1 MTKNKYFYIWAM
13 CACLV
18 GVPGV
23 AAAAPNANDVIS
35 DLFVYGAV
43 TGDSSG
49 IDIGYVGDDV
59 GYNTLNGSGSA
70 YFRGINGFNSSNRA
84 QHQNEWTVQW
94 PARILDSGSG
104 LSNGGA
110 IRGIAQCNRIGGT
123 FAKPNY
129 DMVDPY
135 TTVTESDERQCWCKL
150 TGVSA
155 KAGADIAVAGDWMSP
170 RGAAWV
176 FRSTYGSAANCAR
189 ICANYC
195 AFYVR
200 YSSAFRAAVFG
211 VGALGRPAAVQMCGK
226 NLANGKLYD
235 YQVPRTVQLQTNK
248 YTASIAANDGKQWA
262 IRIRRVSDGGALT
275 ALADIKAALASSD
288 LELDDSAAEDIAA
301 RDGWVFGV
309 AANGLNNAGNPVIT
323 FTLRGEFLVDIA
335 KLDATGAQN
344 LMLEIGDNVSAYV
357 APVRCV
363 GKIATKD
370 RSDAAFERAKFV
382 QSIAVR
388 TIAHVVEKTIN
399 QANSIGELAADKQTR
414 PADDYSDDNNTENCP
429 AGHQCL
435 LVEDENGDPHWYKIF
450 DPVQWFMGE
459 LWTNNETCRYTQ
471 EGSNW
476 TYYNAFYKGD
486 ATWRKTYIDGSTST
500 YNRPFAHS
508 TRCTNHNFNTE
519 TPNAEPCYNTMT
531 GAFHTLTDGEWALVY
546 EGGEGTGGTI
556 TNSGV
561 RPGIV
566 YGESKC
572 TSVAGPN
579 NYATAHPTKY
589 SELSAANQAKWNLVP
604 NPVGTEDDANNPR
617 SSYTQCWCRMT
628 GVGVND
634 AASTVADLTTG
645 KYYPVSGAAWVFSY
659 PYSSAALCANF
670 CAYRCAASVRNYS
683 AFRAAVF
690 GVGAN

>member
-1 MTKNKYFYIWAM
+1 MTKNKYFYIYAM
-13 CACLV
+13 CACLAFM
-18 GVPGV
+18 PGAAV
-23 AAAAPNANDVIS
+23 AVPNADDVIS
-35 DLFVYGAV
+35 DLFVYGSIV
-43 TGDSSG
+43 GDSSG
-49 IDIGYVGDDV
+49 LVLGYVGDDV
-59 GYNTLNGSGSA
+59 GATIGGAYSA
-70 YFRGINGFNSSNRA
+70 SYASWKNGFTSANRA

-94 PARILDSGSG
+94 PLAKLESGSV
-104 LSNGGA
+104 LSSGA
-110 IRGIAQCNRIGGT
+110 TIRGIAQCNRVGGT
-123 FAKPNY
+123 FARPNY
-129 DMVDPY
+129 DMIDPY
-135 TTVTESDERQCWCKL
+135 TTVTEDGEKNCWCKL

-155 KAGADIAVAGDWMSP
+155 KSGADIAVAGDWMSP

-176 FRSTYGSAANCAR
+176 FDDAYGSAANCANS
-189 ICANYC
+189 CAAYC
-195 AFYVR
+195 ASYVR
-200 YSSAFRAAVFG
+200 SNSAFRAAVFG

-235 YQVPRTVQLQTNK
+235 YQVPRTVQLQQNK
-248 YTASIAANDGKQWA
+248 YTASIATNDGKQWA

-309 AANGLNNAGNPVIT
+309 AENGLNGADKPIIT
-323 FTLRGEFLVDIA
+323 FDLKGDFLVDIA
-335 KLDATGAQN
+335 KIDATGTQN
-344 LMLEIGDNVSAYV
+344 LMLEIGEAASAYV
-357 APVRCV
+357 APTKCV
-363 GKIATKD
+363 GKIATTA
-370 RSDAAFERAKFV
+370 RSEAAFERTKFV
-382 QSIAVR
+382 QNVAMR

-399 QANSIGELAADKQTR
+399 QANAIGELSGAKQTR
-414 PADDYSDDNNTENCP
+414 PADDYTDSENTENCP

-450 DPVQWFMGE
+450 DPVPWFMGE
-459 LWTNNETCRYTQ
+459 LWKNNETCRYTQ
-471 EGSNW
+471 SGSNW

-486 ATWRKTYIDGSTST
+486 ATWRKTYVDGSTST

-531 GAFHTLTDGEWALVY
+531 GAFHTLTDGEWALVF
-546 EGGEGTGGTI
+546 EGGEGTDGTI

-579 NYATAHPTKY
+579 NYATANPTKY

-604 NPVGTEDDANNPR
+604 NPVGTADDANNPR

-634 AASTVADLTTG
+634 AASTVADLTNG
-645 KYYPVSGAAWVFSY
+645 KYYPVSGAAWVFNY
-659 PYSSAALCANF
+659 TYGSAAYCANY
-670 CAYRCAASVRNYS
+670 CASRCASYVRFNS